1 MTYQDCVLTA
11 ATDMLDRDL
20 PIELLPLAITSH
32 AGSLLGWEADRL
44 GTPAWD

>member
-11 ATDMLDRDL
+11 ATDILDRDI
-20 PIELLPLAITSH
+20 PIELLPLTITSH
-32 AGSLLGWEADRL
+32 AGNLLGWEADRL